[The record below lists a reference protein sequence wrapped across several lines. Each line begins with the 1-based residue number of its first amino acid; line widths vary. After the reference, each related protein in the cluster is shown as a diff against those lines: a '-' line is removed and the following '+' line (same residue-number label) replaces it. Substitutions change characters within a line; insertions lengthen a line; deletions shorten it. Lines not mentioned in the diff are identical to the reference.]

1 MHLKWHFR
9 KEPTPEFSDR
19 PAFSAKSDHP
29 PMGHPNL
36 GVFLSQIEHE
46 LFQIPDKCLPY
57 FNLLDHWQRIDLLLL
72 KKADKGSCVVIWDRL
87 DYLLEADKQLGDK
100 SIYKD
105 VSLNEKI
112 LRDLVETRNKF
123 FLNLER
129 TGSVSEK
136 EMKYFLHD

>member
-1 MHLKWHFR
+1 MS
-9 KEPTPEFSDR
+9 T
-19 PAFSAKSDHP
+19 
-29 PMGHPNL
+29 
-36 GVFLSQIEHE
+36 
-46 LFQIPDKCLPY
+46 LFQPFRSLAEDRSIV
-57 FNLLDHWQRIDLLLL
+57 L

-87 DYLLEADKQLGDK
+87 DYLLEADKELGDK

-105 VSLNEKI
+105 VSVNEKI

>member
-36 GVFLSQIEHE
+36 GAFLSQIEHE

-57 FNLLDHWQRIDLLLL
+57 SNLSNGEWRAIRSQAEDRSIVI
-72 KKADKGSCVVIWDRL
+72 KKADKGSCVVIW
-87 DYLLEADKQLGDK
+87 G
-100 SIYKD
+100 
-105 VSLNEKI
+105 
-112 LRDLVETRNKF
+112 
-123 FLNLER
+123 
-129 TGSVSEK
+129 
-136 EMKYFLHD
+136 